1 MTRPSVLTRDHGLRQ
16 MILLP
21 CLGDQLVRAVLPA
34 RHAGLLPRK
43 NDCLLN
49 RTGQV
54 VALDLDGLDSLGNTF
69 KKQDYLVFVHDA
81 YFTIIAAPGVE
92 SSPKRAVE
100 NFFVRIP
107 MRIRLA

>member
-1 MTRPSVLTRDHGLRQ
+1 MTRSRVLTRNHGLRQ
-16 MILLP
+16 IILLP
-21 CLGDQLVRAVLPA
+21 CLCDQLVRAILPA
-34 RHAGLLPRK
+34 RHTGLLPRE
-43 NDCLLN
+43 NDCLLD
-49 RTGQV
+49 RRRQV

-100 NFFVRIP
+100 NFFVRFP
-107 MRIRLA
+107 TRIRLA